1 MKLVG
6 IIEAS
11 QQVVQDDDAALGDQ
25 LAVITP
31 ALTRRL
37 ATCCAYYSYVALQID
52 DGARHEA
59 AVSAAVDKIVPGTV
73 LGSKRRRTDRH
84 RRRGRGRAGHPS

>member
-37 ATCCAYYSYVALQID
+37 A
-52 DGARHEA
+52 RA
-59 AVSAAVDKIVPGTV
+59 APITATWPCRSTTAPGT
-73 LGSKRRRTDRH
+73 RRR
-84 RRRGRGRAGHPS
+84 